1 MNFPQFPEDFSKEA
15 RARVIEVTIRA
26 SRAVVESAPVQTSL
40 QRVWFGQAILGKAA
54 IIVQY
59 IMTVF
64 AALAHETCEL
74 GKKDG
79 GWAVDVVD
87 REARELLRLTTMH
100 AVGKYNYSCNLPKLS
115 DLGWIP
121 PEAQALF
128 EKTNEWK
135 QYQDELLEVARMQG
149 SSHPTVESVP
159 SGMTAPGNT
168 LPNQIRALREECPMT
183 IEQLASAVHLAP
195 RNVRR
200 HEAGE
205 SQIRAKNIQE
215 YERVFSSKLKR
226 EVRLKRPLIVKRP
239 PNVP

>member
-1 MNFPQFPEDFSKEA
+1 
-15 RARVIEVTIRA
+15 
-26 SRAVVESAPVQTSL
+26 VQTSL

-87 REARELLRLTTMH
+87 CEARKLLRLTTMH
-100 AVGKYNYSCNLPKLS
+100 AVGKYSYAYNLPKLS

-135 QYQDELLEVARMQG
+135 QYQNELLEIAQIQASGGASVTEVEQAKTVTLARADVAAERKALLVAYKSEGTKRGILITDLMIAQAA
-149 SSHPTVESVP
+149 SESWHDR
-159 SGMTAPGNT
+159 TAVQRWKQSDT
-168 LPNQIRALREECPMT
+168 RCTQADDARIRKVLKDKP
-183 IEQLASAVHLAP
+183 HL
-195 RNVRR
+195 
-200 HEAGE
+200 
-205 SQIRAKNIQE
+205 K
-215 YERVFSSKLKR
+215 
-226 EVRLKRPLIVKRP
+226 
-239 PNVP
+239 